1 MRKSAAWLPAVVL
14 ALGCL
19 LVTWQREQ
27 LVMPLA
33 APLTSIPQVMFNLT
47 GKDLTIDDEQRQ
59 VAGMSDYVFRVF
71 RRDSTDVFSVY
82 VGYYDYQ
89 RQGKSIHSPKNC
101 LPGGGWEPMS
111 QSVQAVD
118 ATGGRV
124 LVNRYLLGK
133 GPARALVYY
142 WYQGRGRIESNEYRV
157 KWDLLRDASL
167 LGRTE
172 EALVR
177 LVVPVAPD
185 FSGYKGQK
193 FKLPEDV
200 KRMLTI
206 GQADSLARRA
216 AEQLIPE
223 VMRVLPKGPS
233 VS

>member
-1 MRKSAAWLPAVVL
+1 MHKLTVWLPAAVL
-14 ALGCL
+14 GAGCL
-19 LVTWQREQ
+19 LVTGQREQ

-33 APLTSIPQVMFNLT
+33 APLTSIPQVMFNLS
-47 GKDLTIDDEQRQ
+47 GKDITIDDDQRRI
-59 VAGMSDYVFRVF
+59 AGMSDYVYRVF
-71 RRDSTDVFSVY
+71 KRDSLDLFSVY

-111 QSVQAVD
+111 QSVQRVD
-118 ATGGRV
+118 AGSGPV

-157 KWDLLRDASL
+157 KWDLLRDAALS
-167 LGRTE
+167 GRTE

-185 FSGYKGQK
+185 FSGYKGQR
-193 FKLPEDV
+193 FEIPAAVKL
-200 KRMLTI
+200 MLTMP
-206 GQADSLARRA
+206 QADSLAQRA
-216 AEQLIPE
+216 AVQLIPE
-223 VMRVLPKGPS
+223 VMRVLPKAPS
-233 VS
+233 AS

>member
-1 MRKSAAWLPAVVL
+1 MPRYAAWLPGAVL
-14 ALGCL
+14 AAGCV
-19 LVTWQREQ
+19 LVTGQREQ

-33 APLTSIPQVMFNLT
+33 APLTSIPQAMFAMP
-47 GKDLTIDDEQRQ
+47 GHDVTIDDEQRR
-59 VAGMSDYVFRVF
+59 VAGMSDYVYRVF
-71 RRDSTDVFSVY
+71 RRDSLDVFSVY

-111 QSVQAVD
+111 QSVQSVTVD
-118 ATGGRV
+118 GRSH

-157 KWDLLRDASL
+157 KWDLLRDAALS
-167 LGRTE
+167 GRTE

-177 LVVPVAPD
+177 LVIPVAPD

-193 FKLPEDV
+193 PVLPDEV
-200 KRMLTI
+200 KKMMTMP
-206 GQADSLARRA
+206 QADSLAQRA
-216 AEQLIPE
+216 AVQLIPE
-223 VMRVLPKGPS
+223 VMRVLPKAPS
-233 VS
+233 AT